1 MQWLGRFLLTKLMQ
15 WKLSFFRDKR
25 VFDTVSKFRKT
36 KQLFSKLSLVIY
48 GYFNNIHKN
57 QIEIFPLIPISPRLV
72 CENLFPS

>member
-1 MQWLGRFLLTKLMQ
+1 MKAV
-15 WKLSFFRDKR
+15 FFRNKR
-25 VFDTVSKFRKT
+25 FFNTVSKFCKT
-36 KQLFSKLSLVIY
+36 KQLSSKLSLIIY